1 MVKKTTERGLGAAH
15 RRQRRLLL
23 PLAYGKACPLC
34 GKLMLQGQP
43 LDLDHETPRVL
54 GGIGGP
60 TRIAHRRCN
69 RRAGAKLG
77 NRLQTAKRRAVK
89 TYRSRW

>member
-1 MVKKTTERGLGAAH
+1 MVPKTTERGLGAGH
-15 RRQRRLLL
+15 QKQRRLLL

-34 GKLMLQGQP
+34 GKPMLEGQP
-43 LDLDHETPRVL
+43 LDLDHVVPRVM
-54 GGIGGP
+54 GGSGGP

-69 RRAGAKLG
+69 RRAGARLG
-77 NRLQTAKRRAVK
+77 NRLQTARRRAVK